1 MARFSKQLP
10 LLGFAILNTIY
21 IDYTEPSSILIISLM
36 LFLSGYI
43 IFKII
48 DIFGF
53 CDEGIIFSDSLEIIG
68 LITLLCIYC
77 IAVTVKMTNQIA
89 FIPLAILD
97 IVSGYFAAQFRYED
111 DPYYEDE
118 DEEDDDDNN
127 DE

>member
-53 CDEGIIFSDSLEIIG
+53 CYEGIIFSDSLEIIG